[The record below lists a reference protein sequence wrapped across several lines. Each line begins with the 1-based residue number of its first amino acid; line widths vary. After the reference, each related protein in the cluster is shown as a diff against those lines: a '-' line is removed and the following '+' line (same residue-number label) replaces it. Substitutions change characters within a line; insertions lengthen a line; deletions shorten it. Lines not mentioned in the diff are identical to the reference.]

1 MSTKVGRAP
10 ADCSQTSMNLIL
22 CTEAEAAAGTIVL
35 EGERAEHVRCVHR
48 AQVGDRLRVGVVNQ
62 KMGEA
67 RLVQLRR
74 RYAQLEFDA
83 PLEQE
88 PPVAHPLSLAI
99 AMCRPPSLQK
109 ALSFATSMG
118 VKRFWV
124 FHCRRSEK
132 SFWDSHSLTP
142 GAIEQ
147 CLWLGLEQARDT
159 VMPEISWHRRFRPF
173 AEDLLAPRMADAPVW
188 VADPLADE
196 REFLAPDE
204 GAPRSGIL
212 VIGPEG
218 GFVPYEREKFR
229 ELGARGF
236 SLGPR
241 ILRVEVATVSLL
253 SAYSA
258 RSGLP

>member
-1 MSTKVGRAP
+1 
-10 ADCSQTSMNLIL
+10 MNLIL
-22 CTEAEAAAGTIVL
+22 CTAAEAAAGKIVL
-35 EGERAEHVRCVHR
+35 QGERAEHVRCVHR

-62 KMGEA
+62 AMGEA
-67 RLVQLRR
+67 RLAVLRR
-74 RYAQLEFDA
+74 HYAELELDA
-83 PLEQE
+83 ALTQK
-88 PPVAHPLSLAI
+88 PPPAHPLSLAI

-109 ALSFATSMG
+109 ALGFATSMG

-142 GAIEQ
+142 EAIEQ

-188 VADPLADE
+188 VADPLASE
-196 REFLAPDE
+196 REFLAPGED
-204 GAPRSGIL
+204 APKGGIL

-218 GFVPYEREKFR
+218 GFVPYERQKLQ

-253 SAYSA
+253 SAYSVG
-258 RSGLP
+258 SGS